1 MTATPE
7 AALAREMGRPYPGM
21 TLAVNS
27 GLDLAP
33 GEVVLEDIESA
44 AEQDL
49 ACMKAILLESMASA
63 A

>member
-1 MTATPE
+1 
-7 AALAREMGRPYPGM
+7 M

-27 GLDLAP
+27 GLDLAR
-33 GEVVLEDIESA
+33 GEVVLEDFESA

-49 ACMKAILLESMASA
+49 AWMKAILLESMASA